1 MPNYDVVAGSNMF
14 VEEFICFCVYLD
26 KCTQIKAVSPSPVI
40 FSYLQSG
47 GKVDRQAQQNS
58 SEYFLVNYLE

>member
-14 VEEFICFCVYLD
+14 VEEFICFFVYLD

-40 FSYLQSG
+40 FSYLQLSTEWWEG
-47 GKVDRQAQQNS
+47 RQAGSTEQ
-58 SEYFLVNYLE
+58 